1 MKLFYHVD
9 NIRIYKTHFL
19 MIVFLK
25 GIIDYILMLFIGS
38 IVLRMNLDLL
48 KKIRKILLEINYNEQ

>member
-1 MKLFYHVD
+1 
-9 NIRIYKTHFL
+9 

-25 GIIDYILMLFIGS
+25 VIIDYILMLFIGS

-48 KKIRKILLEINYNEQ
+48 KKLEKILLEINYNEQ